1 MSYNIGMDIILASN
15 SPRRKEL
22 LKKLCNFKVI
32 VSGADENISEQPPEE
47 FCKTLAYLKAQS
59 VAKDNY
65 NSLVIGADTIVVCND
80 KIIGK
85 PKDEQDNI
93 KILQMLSNNPHYVYT
108 GYALIYKDKSIIGVD
123 KTKVVFNKLSL
134 EQIVSY
140 AKSGLGLDKAGG
152 YGIQDNDIFVKEI
165 IGSFDNVV
173 GLPTEKLKEE
183 LQKIKEDIL

>member
-1 MSYNIGMDIILASN
+1 MHS
-15 SPRRKEL
+15 
-22 LKKLCNFKVI
+22 
-32 VSGADENISEQPPEE
+32 
-47 FCKTLAYLKAQS
+47 
-59 VAKDNY
+59 
-65 NSLVIGADTIVVCND
+65 
-80 KIIGK
+80 
-85 PKDEQDNI
+85 
-93 KILQMLSNNPHYVYT
+93 
-108 GYALIYKDKSIIGVD
+108 YKDKSIIGVD